1 VTRLHQ
7 YPAWETAGQQ
17 GDGHKVTRSP
27 KLPRRSQGGSPPAVP
42 AVVILGANLREAR
55 QRARLSQVEL
65 AERAALA
72 QQVISLIEVGRANP
86 TVQTLQ
92 RLADALGYPLADLL
106 KTG

>member
-1 VTRLHQ
+1 M
-7 YPAWETAGQQ
+7 
-17 GDGHKVTRSP
+17 TRSP
-27 KLPRRSQGGSPPAVP
+27 KLHRRSQGGSPPAVP
-42 AVVILGANLREAR
+42 AVVIIGANLREAR

-65 AERAALA
+65 AQRATLA

-86 TVQTLQ
+86 TIQTLQ

>member
-1 VTRLHQ
+1 M
-7 YPAWETAGQQ
+7 
-17 GDGHKVTRSP
+17 TRSP
-27 KLPRRSQGGSPPAVP
+27 KLTRRSRGGSPPAVP
-42 AVVILGANLREAR
+42 TVVTLGASLREVR

-65 AERAALA
+65 AQRATLP

-92 RLADALGYPLADLL
+92 RLADALDYPLADLL

>member
-1 VTRLHQ
+1 
-7 YPAWETAGQQ
+7 
-17 GDGHKVTRSP
+17 
-27 KLPRRSQGGSPPAVP
+27 
-42 AVVILGANLREAR
+42 VILGTNLREAR

-65 AERAALA
+65 AQRATLA
-72 QQVISLIEVGRANP
+72 QQVISLIEAGRANP